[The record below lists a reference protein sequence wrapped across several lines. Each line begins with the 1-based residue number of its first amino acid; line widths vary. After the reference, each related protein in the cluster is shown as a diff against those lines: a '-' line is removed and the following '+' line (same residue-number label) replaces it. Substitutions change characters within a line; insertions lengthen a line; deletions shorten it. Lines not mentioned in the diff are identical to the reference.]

1 MTESLN
7 DQYTVEISGK
17 NLEVTKPLR
26 DYILDKLHKIEPFTT
41 HMIDAHIRL
50 DVEKLDH
57 RCDVILKFS
66 HFKIVVHAIT
76 DEMYATIDKA
86 FDKLKHKIRKWKG
99 RIQDHH
105 AKGIKAI
112 EMEVEVL
119 EHADDA
125 DKLIEDEIIDENNET
140 LTGIPYTPPSVVKT
154 KKRPL
159 KMLTLDE
166 AIMKMELSS
175 DNFMLYKGEEDQAL
189 KIIYR
194 RRRGGYGVII
204 PA

>member
-41 HMIDAHIRL
+41 HMIDAHVRL